1 MQIERDLAAPGR
13 GTGMKGVTVE
23 EFRGILRDSL
33 PFAAAFGAEIVEMGE
48 GRAVA
53 ILPFKSDFLR
63 PGGTIGGPLLMMLAD
78 LVVYAAVL
86 SAIGRV
92 ELAVTTSLTINFL
105 RKPAP
110 VAIRAEATL
119 LKLGARLAVGEVAL
133 YSEGDSEMVAHVV
146 ATYSIPPRHRS

>member
-1 MQIERDLAAPGR
+1 
-13 GTGMKGVTVE
+13 
-23 EFRGILRDSL
+23 
-33 PFAAAFGAEIVEMGE
+33 
-48 GRAVA
+48 
-53 ILPFKSDFLR
+53 
-63 PGGTIGGPLLMMLAD
+63 MMLAD

-110 VAIRAEATL
+110 LGIRAEAKL

-133 YSEGDSEMVAHVV
+133 YSDGDSEMVAHVV
-146 ATYSIPPRHRS
+146 TTYSIPPRKHP

>member
-1 MQIERDLAAPGR
+1 M
-13 GTGMKGVTVE
+13 TGVTVE
-23 EFRGILRDSL
+23 EFRGIMRDSL
-33 PFAAAFGAEIVEMGE
+33 PFAAAFGAEVVEMGD

-53 ILPFKSDFLR
+53 TLPFKSDFLR

-105 RKPAP
+105 RKPPPA
-110 VAIRAEATL
+110 AIRAEAKI
-119 LKLGARLAVGEVAL
+119 LKLGSRLAVAEVAL
-133 YSEGDSEMVAHVV
+133 FTEGDSDMVAHVV
-146 ATYSIPPRHRS
+146 ATYSIPPRNRPSQR

>member
-1 MQIERDLAAPGR
+1 MVRRAA
-13 GTGMKGVTVE
+13 GTTGVTVE
-23 EFRGILRDSL
+23 EFRQIMRDSL
-33 PFAAAFGAEIVEMGE
+33 PFAAVFGAEIIEMGE

-53 ILPFKSDFLR
+53 ALPFKSDFLR

-105 RKPAP
+105 RKSPPAG
-110 VAIRAEATL
+110 IRAEAKL
-119 LKLGARLAVGEVAL
+119 LKLGSRLAVGEVAL
-133 YSEGDSEMVAHVV
+133 FTEGDSEMVAHVV
-146 ATYSIPPRHRS
+146 ATYSIPPRHR

>member
-1 MQIERDLAAPGR
+1 M
-13 GTGMKGVTVE
+13 TGVTVE
-23 EFRGILRDSL
+23 EFRGIMRDSL
-33 PFAAAFGAEIVEMGE
+33 PFAAAFGAEVVEMGG

-53 ILPFKSDFLR
+53 LLPFKSDFLR

-105 RKPAP
+105 RKPPPA
-110 VAIRAEATL
+110 AIRAEAKI
-119 LKLGARLAVGEVAL
+119 LKLGSRLAVAEVAL
-133 YSEGDSEMVAHVV
+133 FTEGDSDMVAHVV
-146 ATYSIPPRHRS
+146 ATYSIPPCRRA

>member
-1 MQIERDLAAPGR
+1 M
-13 GTGMKGVTVE
+13 TGVTVE
-23 EFRGILRDSL
+23 EFRGIIRDSL

-110 VAIRAEATL
+110 LGIRAEAKL

-133 YSEGDSEMVAHVV
+133 YSDGDSEMVAHVV
-146 ATYSIPPRHRS
+146 ATYSIPPRKHP

>member
-1 MQIERDLAAPGR
+1 
-13 GTGMKGVTVE
+13 MKGVTVE
-23 EFRGILRDSL
+23 EFRGIMRDSL

-48 GRAVA
+48 GKAVA
-53 ILPFKSDFLR
+53 VLPFNSDFLR

-92 ELAVTTSLTINFL
+92 ELAVTTNLTINFL

-110 VAIRAEATL
+110 VAILAEATL

-133 YSEGDSEMVAHVV
+133 YSEGDREMVAHVV

>member
-1 MQIERDLAAPGR
+1 M
-13 GTGMKGVTVE
+13 TGVTVE
-23 EFRGILRDSL
+23 EFRGIMRDSL
-33 PFAAAFGAEIVEMGE
+33 PFAAAFGAEVVEMGD

-53 ILPFKSDFLR
+53 TLPFKSDFLR

-105 RKPAP
+105 RKPPPA
-110 VAIRAEATL
+110 AIRAEAKI
-119 LKLGARLAVGEVAL
+119 LKLGSRLAVAEVAL
-133 YSEGDSEMVAHVV
+133 FTEGESDMVAHVV
-146 ATYSIPPRHRS
+146 ATYSIPPRNRPSQR